1 MKVSILVPVYGVE
14 KYIAECAE
22 SLFSQ
27 TYGEIEYIFC
37 DDCTPDGSMEVLR
50 GVMEKHPE
58 RKEHVTLLR
67 NESNSGLG
75 YTRKRL
81 TEALQTDYFMI
92 VDSDDKLP
100 LDAVEKLV
108 EGMKKNDT
116 DVVSGAYCEFANG
129 KKGKTKMP
137 AKRSREDFQR
147 LLLCQNVISNPVW
160 GRLFKA
166 KVLSDV
172 KDLFLKGI
180 DYSEDFCAM
189 ARLCAVASFSSI
201 DDEVYCYRTDNISSY
216 TNNIKEKDL
225 LSYLRASRGVLDFYH
240 QRGHLPMSLEI
251 GLIAAYRLC
260 RRHGFPTQKADD
272 ILEYVP
278 EHFSAQILLSMFRS
292 KSIPLFLADRLYR
305 IKRLLTCL

>member
-108 EGMKKNDT
+108 DGMKKNDT

-129 KKGKTKMP
+129 KKGKKIMP
-137 AKRSREDFQR
+137 LNCSQDKVQR
-147 LLLCQNVISNPVW
+147 LLLCQNLISNHVW
-160 GRLFKA
+160 GRLFKS
-166 KVLSDV
+166 KVLKDV
-172 KDLFLKGI
+172 PNLFVEGV

-189 ARLCAVASFSSI
+189 ARLCAVATFSNI
-201 DDEVYCYRTDNISSY
+201 TDEVYCYRTDNVSSY
-216 TNNIKEKDL
+216 TNNMREKDL
-225 LSYLRASRGVLDFYH
+225 RSYIKADRVVLDFYH
-240 QRGHLPMSLEI
+240 LRGHLPLSLEMGI
-251 GLIAAYRLC
+251 LSAYRLC
-260 RRHGFPTQKADD
+260 RRVGASTAVADE